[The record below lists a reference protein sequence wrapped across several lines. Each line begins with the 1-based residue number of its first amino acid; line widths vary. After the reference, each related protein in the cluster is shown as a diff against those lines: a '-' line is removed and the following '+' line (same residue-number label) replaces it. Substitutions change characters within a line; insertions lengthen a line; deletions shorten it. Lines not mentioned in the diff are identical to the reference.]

1 MNKYLVFVSLAGIG
15 SFTLFLFGGW
25 DYLLMVLMTLVVID
39 YITGVL
45 AAFVQKRLASQI
57 GSKGIAQ
64 KVFIFILVAIANF
77 IDTLLW
83 DQSLIRDATILFYI
97 VNEIISITENAGI
110 VGLPVPQFLLKAIAL
125 LKDRLK

>member
-1 MNKYLVFVSLAGIG
+1 MNKYLIFVSLAGIG

-25 DYLLMVLMTLVVID
+25 DYLLMVLMALVVID

-57 GSKGIAQ
+57 GFKGITQ
-64 KVFIFILVAIANF
+64 KVFIFFLVATANF

-83 DQSLIRDATILFYI
+83 DQSLIRDATILFYA

-125 LKDRLK
+125 LKDRIK

>member
-25 DYLLMVLMTLVVID
+25 DYLLMVLMALVVID

-57 GSKGIAQ
+57 GFKGIAQ
-64 KVFIFILVAIANF
+64 KIFIFTLVATANF

-97 VNEIISITENAGI
+97 VNEIISIIENAGI
-110 VGLPVPQFLLKAIAL
+110 VGLPVPEFLLKAIAL
-125 LKDRLK
+125 LKDRIK

>member
-25 DYLLMVLMTLVVID
+25 DYLLMVLVALVVID
-39 YITGVL
+39 YITGIL
-45 AAFVQKRLASQI
+45 AAFVEKRLASQI
-57 GSKGIAQ
+57 GFKGIAQ
-64 KVFIFILVAIANF
+64 KVFIFSLVATANF

-83 DQSLIRDATILFYI
+83 DQSLIRDATILFYA

-125 LKDRLK
+125 LKDRIK